1 MLEANNL
8 TFAHP
13 GQAQP
18 YHFSLVAEAGEVTA
32 VSGASGA
39 GKSTLFD
46 LLAGFLSPSA
56 GALRLDGEGLLGL
69 PPERR
74 PVSLLLQ
81 SDNLFDHLSARD
93 NVVLG
98 LDRRTPR
105 SEARRRADA
114 ALAEVGLAD
123 MGGQRA
129 GTLSGGQKQ
138 RVALA
143 RTLLRDRAVLLL
155 DEPFSALDDD
165 TRRSARELVGALTR
179 RQGWHTLLVSH
190 HEEDV
195 AALAS
200 RRYRLEGG
208 RLLELPVPA
217 RVSSPRP

>member
-1 MLEANNL
+1 MLEANDL

-13 GQAQP
+13 GQAGR
-18 YHFSLVAEAGEVTA
+18 YHFSLLAEAGEVTA

-56 GALRLDGEGLLGL
+56 GTLRLDGESLLGL

-105 SEARRRADA
+105 SEARRRADV
-114 ALAEVGLAD
+114 ALAEVGLAG

-195 AALAS
+195 VALAS
-200 RRYRLEGG
+200 RRYRLDDG
-208 RLLELPVPA
+208 RLLEVPVPA